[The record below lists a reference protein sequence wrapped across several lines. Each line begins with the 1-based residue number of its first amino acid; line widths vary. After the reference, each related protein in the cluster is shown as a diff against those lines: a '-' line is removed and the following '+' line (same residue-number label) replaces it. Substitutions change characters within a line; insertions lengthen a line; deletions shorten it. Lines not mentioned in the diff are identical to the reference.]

1 MPKTT
6 QYAWASFPAEPTVL
20 GLLGPPHPPS
30 PYGGGNVFFPCPL
43 SSLPALGCWM
53 HSSQPPLILEEKG
66 DATSSDQAGAPVGQP
81 VQLMQEGMYVKR
93 KASVYVQ
100 SK

>member
-1 MPKTT
+1 M
-6 QYAWASFPAEPTVL
+6 Y
-20 GLLGPPHPPS
+20 
-30 PYGGGNVFFPCPL
+30 
-43 SSLPALGCWM
+43 
-53 HSSQPPLILEEKG
+53 SSQPPLILEEKG
-66 DATSSDQAGAPVGQP
+66 DVTSSDQAGAPVGQP